1 MEGQPAPHAEE
12 HHEKGGIFS
21 KLFGKHEAPAADQAT
36 AAAMPETTQHE
47 VAPAA
52 VAGDVAAVAPGQN
65 EPLNLSGVELHP
77 AVDEAEH
84 HEPAEAVE
92 PAATGV
98 PVMPEEAPVTT
109 VETSAS
115 ETGETTESVNVALP
129 DSSEADKDENPEEKM
144 LRDMQQAAAE
154 SEATTTGSQEGEPV
168 VEASEETGVPVSV
181 EHSESDDAV
190 KVEPGLGGDAN
201 IFAQAAKTDGVPAA
215 SETEAHPEAPETVA
229 ADAAVEAEGVETTA
243 EGSDDDAAQVQE
255 AQAVEATAEEAEH
268 EAQPSVVHPEAV
280 SENSEATSAVDD
292 TPMPDMPIE
301 PQADVSPDLHESALP
316 KLAGSD
322 QVAEEVGEMVA
333 EVGKDVVPESGAGTE
348 AGSESALQPEEAPE
362 AQEKTAEVVSITAA
376 REAVEQ
382 AQAALAKAKEALDQ
396 AA

>member
-12 HHEKGGIFS
+12 HHEKGGGFFG

-36 AAAMPETTQHE
+36 AAMPETTQHE

-77 AVDEAEH
+77 AVNEAEH
-84 HEPAEAVE
+84 HESTAVGE
-92 PAATGV
+92 PEATGV
-98 PVMPEEAPVTT
+98 PVMSEEAPAATA
-109 VETSAS
+109 ETSAPEAS
-115 ETGETTESVNVALP
+115 ETAEPVNAASP
-129 DSSEADKDENPEEKM
+129 DSSVSDEGETPEEKT
-144 LRDMQQAAAE
+144 LRDMQQAAAQ
-154 SEATTTGSQEGEPV
+154 SGDTTTGMQEGEPV
-168 VEASEETGVPVSV
+168 VGASEDAGVPVSV
-181 EHSESDDAV
+181 EHSRSDDGV

-201 IFAQAAKTDGVPAA
+201 VFAQAAKTDGVSAA
-215 SETEAHPEAPETVA
+215 SETEAHPEAPQTEA
-229 ADAAVEAEGVETTA
+229 ADAAVEAEGVATTA

-255 AQAVEATAEEAEH
+255 AQVVEAAAEEAEH
-268 EAQPSVVHPEAV
+268 ESQPSAVHAEVV
-280 SENSEATSAVDD
+280 SENLETTSAVDD
-292 TPMPDMPIE
+292 KPMPEMPIE
-301 PQADVSPDLHESALP
+301 PQADVSPDLHEPALP

-333 EVGKDVVPESGAGTE
+333 EVGKDVVPESDASAE
-348 AGSESALQPEEAPE
+348 AGSESALKPEEVAE

-382 AQAALAKAKEALDQ
+382 AQAALTKAKEALDQ

>member
-12 HHEKGGIFS
+12 QHEKGGGIFS
-21 KLFGKHEAPAADQAT
+21 KLFGKHEAPAVDQST
-36 AAAMPETTQHE
+36 AAMPETTQHE

-84 HEPAEAVE
+84 HESAEAVE

-98 PVMPEEAPVTT
+98 PVMPEEAPAATA
-109 VETSAS
+109 ETSAP
-115 ETGETTESVNVALP
+115 ETGETVEPVNVASP

-154 SEATTTGSQEGEPV
+154 SGVTTTGSQEGEPV
-168 VEASEETGVPVSV
+168 VETSEDAGVPVSV
-181 EHSESDDAV
+181 EHGESDDAV

-201 IFAQAAKTDGVPAA
+201 IFAQAAKTDGVSAA
-215 SETEAHPEAPETVA
+215 SEAEAHPEAPETVA
-229 ADAAVEAEGVETTA
+229 ADAAVEAEGVEATA

-255 AQAVEATAEEAEH
+255 AQAVEAAAEEAEH
-268 EAQPSVVHPEAV
+268 EAQPSATHPEVV
-280 SENSEATSAVDD
+280 SENSEATRAVDD

-316 KLAGSD
+316 KLTGSD
-322 QVAEEVGEMVA
+322 QGAEEVGEMVA
-333 EVGKDVVPESGAGTE
+333 EVGKDVVPESGAGTD
-348 AGSESALQPEEAPE
+348 AGSESALKPEEAPE
-362 AQEKTAEVVSITAA
+362 ADAKTAEVVSITAA

-382 AQAALAKAKEALDQ
+382 AQAALAKAIDVLDQ